1 MFFDSQLGQEKNAIL
16 GVIPKGFRDD
26 RELLLE
32 KDLRLVSDGPVFVL
46 SRRISPE
53 LEVMNPR
60 ADRSIHVEPS
70 GTAHRE
76 MATCCLLGDAHLE
89 HRLVELVTF
98 FDVPVGQ
105 LLEHVLLLI
114 SQIID

>member
-32 KDLRLVSDGPVFVL
+32 QDLRLVSDGPVFVL
-46 SRRISPE
+46 SGRISAE

-60 ADRSIHVEPS
+60 ADRSVHVEPR
-70 GTAHRE
+70 GAAHW
-76 MATCCLLGDAHLE
+76 
-89 HRLVELVTF
+89 
-98 FDVPVGQ
+98 
-105 LLEHVLLLI
+105 
-114 SQIID
+114 